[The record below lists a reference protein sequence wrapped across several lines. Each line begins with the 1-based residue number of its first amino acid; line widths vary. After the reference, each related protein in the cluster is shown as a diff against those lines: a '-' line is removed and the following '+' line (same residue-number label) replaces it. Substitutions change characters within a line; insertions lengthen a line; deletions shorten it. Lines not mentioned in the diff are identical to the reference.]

1 MSNMPRGRQHQSH
14 SYHIQDDHSWND
26 YEPPLQHDQPSNSW
40 HGQPKVLGNLSG
52 SHPKH
57 TPLMH
62 LRGNPYVYLSDGQDD
77 SGTDTDTSSD
87 YCDERCP
94 AAEGATASEQAAEIY
109 WAYSRAKA
117 RWRSF
122 MGKPTRKVRR
132 FARRAISKG
141 GKGGKVNQKARS
153 SILHHTFPNSMN
165 PNSWNSSQ
173 RSGPREERRVLEAE
187 RVRADG
193 EIPEARM
200 DVG

>member
-1 MSNMPRGRQHQSH
+1 MGRSLKMHQETCPICPGAVNINHTVTIFRTITHGMIMKPLCNMTSPV
-14 SYHIQDDHSWND
+14 I
-26 YEPPLQHDQPSNSW
+26 
-40 HGQPKVLGNLSG
+40 HGMAN
-52 SHPKH
+52 
-57 TPLMH
+57 
-62 LRGNPYVYLSDGQDD
+62 
-77 SGTDTDTSSD
+77 TDTSSD
-87 YCDERCP
+87 YCDESWP

-132 FARRAISKG
+132 FARRAINP
-141 GKGGKVNQKARS
+141 GGKVRKAYQKARS